1 MTQTLL
7 KETKLLSSIRDR
19 QKQIENFAFS
29 SIIPKFFDPSIVKL
43 IKKMTP
49 KIPMIPYF
57 LYSYFSSKTHYLTK
71 SFDDTNI
78 RQVAIK
84 FRKN

>member
-29 SIIPKFFDPSIVKL
+29 SIIPKCFDPSI
-43 IKKMTP
+43 
-49 KIPMIPYF
+49 
-57 LYSYFSSKTHYLTK
+57 
-71 SFDDTNI
+71 
-78 RQVAIK
+78 
-84 FRKN
+84 RKN